1 MLRRLIGLSMLTV
14 IIMPLFLAGLLIFSA
29 RGIALQLQ
37 TIITPRVTTI
47 ENRLEDMNDS
57 LATVQTAA
65 NRIATSLN
73 TFTSDINTLAILV
86 RDTLNFRIEVPLP
99 DIPDI
104 QITIPVIN
112 QRITIPLPNLADLN
126 LEIPGLRQVR
136 GFFADVFGFFRRI
149 GSTLTDLAEVQSVT
163 QDLSA
168 VVLEVQQ
175 LGTEVTDVVEQ
186 QANTFILIFS
196 LCIIWVLLIYL
207 IMVYRWLS
215 EGWKLLTGQ

>member
-86 RDTLNFRIEVPLP
+86 RDTLNFRIDVPLP
-99 DIPDI
+99 NIPDV

-149 GSTLTDLAEVQSVT
+149 GDTLTDLAEVQSVT

-196 LCIIWVLLIYL
+196 LCVIWLLLIYL

-215 EGWKLLTGQ
+215 EGWRLLNGQ